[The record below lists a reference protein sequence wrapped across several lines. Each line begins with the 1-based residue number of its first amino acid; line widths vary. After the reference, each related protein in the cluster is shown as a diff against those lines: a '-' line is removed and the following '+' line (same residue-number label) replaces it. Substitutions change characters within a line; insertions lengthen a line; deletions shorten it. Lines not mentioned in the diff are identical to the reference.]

1 MEGLSPLNVP
11 QTINQDRKGEL
22 CRTTPTKAP
31 FEVLAVVTNVPCTR
45 KDSRPCTL
53 YNPDLAPLSAIATAD
68 VGLLWERAEKGPRFL
83 KFFGVIF
90 RGRLSRHFGV
100 DTRGRMSA
108 ANLHKKLRLGD
119 PTPEQQRL
127 YGAVDV
133 HGYLDDQP
141 DEGRFLAAFVLGLY
155 QTYDRKANIFQTA
168 ALIIPNSLDKWVVDQ
183 INATLDR
190 IKKDQET
197 WRPDVRLAFNQHLVA
212 AVRHLEM
219 GSRVFQIKPP
229 SRWVAFGFGDETPA
243 PDWVKNGL
251 LP

>member
-1 MEGLSPLNVP
+1 
-11 QTINQDRKGEL
+11 
-22 CRTTPTKAP
+22 
-31 FEVLAVVTNVPCTR
+31 
-45 KDSRPCTL
+45 
-53 YNPDLAPLSAIATAD
+53 
-68 VGLLWERAEKGPRFL
+68 
-83 KFFGVIF
+83 
-90 RGRLSRHFGV
+90 
-100 DTRGRMSA
+100 MSA
-108 ANLHKKLRLGD
+108 AKLHKRLCLGD

-168 ALIIPNSLDKWVVDQ
+168 ALIIPNSLDKWVVVQ
-183 INATLDR
+183 INATLDH
-190 IKKDQET
+190 IKSQQGSWKPE
-197 WRPDVRLAFNQHLVA
+197 VKSSFNQQLVA

-229 SRWVAFGFGDETPA
+229 TRWVAFGFGEETPA